1 MKILLFLSLFIT
13 TPLLAQSYPQEW
25 WVSIPRDQAASW
37 EILPQDAAAGEVIL
51 SKRTELGIFSN
62 FGATPFEL
70 DGLHYASVEGLW
82 QALKYPDPSIPND
95 PRAKLVWPHTRAEV
109 MAMVA
114 FDAKR
119 AGNEANLIYKANN
132 LKEVSYGQDFFD
144 YNDFAAGSEKHL
156 KIITRALRA
165 KLDQT
170 PGLWDLLLKTG
181 CLILKPDHTE
191 SGNSPASYRY
201 FDIYMKL
208 REERQPCSSSR

>member
-1 MKILLFLSLFIT
+1 MKILLFLSLFLST
-13 TPLLAQSYPQEW
+13 HLLAQSYPQEW

-37 EILPQDAAAGEVIL
+37 EILPQDAAPGEVIL

-82 QALKYPDPSIPND
+82 QALKYPDPSIQND

-119 AGNEANLIYKANN
+119 AGKEANLIYKANN

-144 YNDFAAGSEKHL
+144 YNDFASGSEKHL
-156 KIITRALRA
+156 QLITRALRA

-191 SGNSPASYRY
+191 SGISPASYRY

-208 REERQPCSSSR
+208 RDERQPCSSSR